1 MRREDRGH
9 DYTPFLREIIRLLRI
24 LTNQGVIAMATG
36 QEILDALEAETD
48 AGTAVVMLLD
58 TVVAELR
65 DVKAS
70 MDPADQAKMDEALA
84 KINANKETWAAAALR
99 NTHSG

>member
-1 MRREDRGH
+1 
-9 DYTPFLREIIRLLRI
+9 
-24 LTNQGVIAMATG
+24 MATG

-58 TVVAELR
+58 KVVVELR
-65 DVKAS
+65 DMKAS
-70 MDPADQAKMDEALA
+70 MDPADQAKLEDALA
-84 KINANKETWAAAALR
+84 KINANKEAWAQAALR